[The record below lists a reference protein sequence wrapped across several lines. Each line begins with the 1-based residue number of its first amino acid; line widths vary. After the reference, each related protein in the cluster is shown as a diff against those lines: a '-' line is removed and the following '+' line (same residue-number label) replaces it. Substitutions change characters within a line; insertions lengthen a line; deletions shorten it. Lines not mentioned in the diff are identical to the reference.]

1 MKLKITIKEVV
12 EEERYLDENEN
23 FILSLWIDSFGKEVD
38 SEIENYFEKIGFDYR
53 EYVNGNIATFRK
65 ETIRDATSLEFQAVL
80 YNIHKDEICDGKS
93 CEGCLYKHEGHLI
106 SRYIPQCLGWASLED
121 YIKGILKDKEVI
133 LELVE

>member
-65 ETIRDATSLEFQAVL
+65 ETIRDATEEEELAWQTIRLNDKSPYEQRITLHSLV
-80 YNIHKDEICDGKS
+80 
-93 CEGCLYKHEGHLI
+93 GCFECKNEYTLDTAKE
-106 SRYIPQCLGWASLED
+106 
-121 YIKGILKDKEVI
+121 ILKNKEVI